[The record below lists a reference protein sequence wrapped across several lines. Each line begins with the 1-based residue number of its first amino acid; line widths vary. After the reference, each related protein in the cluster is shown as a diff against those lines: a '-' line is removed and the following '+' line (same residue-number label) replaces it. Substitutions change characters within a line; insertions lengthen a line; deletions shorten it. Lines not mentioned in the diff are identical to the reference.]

1 MEYLHL
7 NLSWLFSVAV
17 AGSVATGFIISNRT
31 LVAADAQ
38 NRVILDSADDG
49 IYRVDV
55 NGIATYLNPAAVE
68 MLGYSLEEVV
78 GHGLHNLIHHS
89 HPDGTPCPR

>member
-17 AGSVATGFIISNRT
+17 AGSVATGVIISNRT

-55 NGIATYLNPAAVE
+55 DGIATYINPAAVE